1 MKVFIDLGAYD
12 GDTIEKAL
20 KLYSDFDFFYA
31 FEPYLPNLE
40 KLRQKFKGN
49 KKIIIFDKAAA
60 THDGKANF
68 FLHKDIGK
76 RKDADEGSTLEKTK
90 NNIDVSNSIEVDTVD
105 FSKFILENF
114 KDSDEIIL
122 KIDIEGSEYDL
133 LEKMIADKS
142 IKYMSKLYC
151 EWHKHKTDITEERH
165 ISLIKKLNQL
175 GFHLTGKNENDEF
188 SKTEEVS
195 EFSVVIA
202 TFNRKNVVKELL
214 DSLRQQT
221 DKNFEVIVAVDGSS
235 DGTQEMLE
243 EYKKTSPFELR
254 WLDTGIINEYGL
266 AVARNM
272 GIKEAR
278 GEAIVILDDDSF
290 PVPEFVAE
298 HKKTVAPI
306 TLTGGGRI
314 STDPNDNELK
324 NKMRAYLET
333 YGDSI
338 PQKFKP
344 IPKYKWVV
352 ENNTCMYKKDWL
364 SSGLFDESI
373 RTYGRIGQT
382 FNRALI
388 KKGFRYQFNPRAT
401 IVHHVEY
408 KQNKIYDKEKDESF
422 KTPIGLINGNR
433 IRVFLIKKFPFVY
446 NLLKKIK
453 HRIQYR

>member
-20 KLYSDFDFFYA
+20 ELYSDFDFFYA

-40 KLRQKFKGN
+40 KLRQKFKDN
-49 KKIIIFDKAAA
+49 KKIIIFDKAAS
-60 THDGKANF
+60 TYNGKANF
-68 FLHKDIGK
+68 FLHKNIK
-76 RKDADEGSTLEKTK
+76 NKDGADEGSTLEKSK
-90 NNIDVSNSIEVDTVD
+90 NNIDTNNFIEVQSID
-105 FSKFILENF
+105 FSGFILENF
-114 KDSDEIIL
+114 KSSDEIVL
-122 KIDIEGSEYDL
+122 KIDIEGTEYEL
-133 LEKMIADKS
+133 LEKMIRDGS
-142 IKYMSKLYC
+142 IKYIRSLYC
-151 EWHKHKTDITEERH
+151 EWHKHKINITKERH
-165 ISLIKKLNQL
+165 NSIIQKLNQL
-175 GFHLTGKNENDEF
+175 GFRLTGENETDEF
-188 SKTEEVS
+188 SRVKMPLS
-195 EFSVVIA
+195 FSIIIT
-202 TFNRKNVVKELL
+202 TFNRKNVIKELL
-214 DSLRQQT
+214 DSLCLQT
-221 DKNFEVIVAVDGSS
+221 DKDFEVVVAVDGSS

-243 EYKKTSPFELR
+243 GYKKTAPFELR
-254 WLDTGIINEYGL
+254 WLDTGLINEYGL

-272 GIKEAR
+272 GIREAR

-338 PQKFKP
+338 PQKFRP

-388 KKGFRYQFNPRAT
+388 KKGFRYQLNPRAA

-408 KQNKIYDKEKDESF
+408 KQNKIYNKEKDESF
-422 KTPIGLINGNR
+422 KTPIGFISGNR
-433 IRVFLIKKFPFVY
+433 IRTFLTKKFPFVY

>member
-1 MKVFIDLGAYD
+1 MKIFIDLGAYD

-20 KLYSDFDFFYA
+20 KLYPDFDSFYA
-31 FEPYLPNLE
+31 FEPYPPNFKKLLQKYEGDKRIVLFE
-40 KLRQKFKGN
+40 KAVAKY
-49 KKIIIFDKAAA
+49 
-60 THDGKANF
+60 DGKANL
-68 FLHKDIGK
+68 FLHKNLKNNNG
-76 RKDADEGSTLEKTK
+76 ADEGSTLEKSK
-90 NNIDVSNSIEVDTVD
+90 NNINLNNFAEVQTID

-114 KDSDEIIL
+114 NTSDEIIL
-122 KIDIEGSEYDL
+122 KIDIEGTEYDL

-142 IKYMSKLYC
+142 IKYIKKIYC

-165 ISLIKKLNQL
+165 NSLVQRLNQL
-175 GFHLTGKNENDEF
+175 GFRLTGKNEDDEF
-188 SKTEEVS
+188 SKIGENS
-195 EFSVVIA
+195 YFSIVIA

-221 DKNFEVIVAVDGSS
+221 DKDFEVIVVVDGSS

-254 WLDTGIINEYGL
+254 WLDTGLINEYGL
-266 AVARNM
+266 AIARNM
-272 GIKEAR
+272 GIKETR
-278 GEAIVILDDDSF
+278 GKVVAILDDDSF
-290 PVPEFVAE
+290 PVSEFVAE
-298 HKKTVAPI
+298 HKKTVAPM

-314 STDPNDNELK
+314 STNPDDNELK
-324 NKMRAYLET
+324 DKMRAYLET

-382 FNRALI
+382 FNRTLI
-388 KKGFRYQFNPRAT
+388 KKGFKYQFNPRAI

-422 KTPIGLINGNR
+422 KTPIGLINVNK
-433 IRVFLIKKFPFVY
+433 IRVFLTKKFPLLYIF
-446 NLLKKIK
+446 LKKIK
-453 HRIQYR
+453 HWAEYR

>member
-1 MKVFIDLGAYD
+1 MKIFIDLGAYN
-12 GDTIEKAL
+12 GDTLEKAL
-20 KLYSDFDFFYA
+20 DFYPNFDLFYA
-31 FEPYLPNLE
+31 FEPYPPNFKDLE
-40 KLRQKFKGN
+40 KKFKDN
-49 KKIIIFDKAAA
+49 PKVKIFQKAAS
-60 THDGKANF
+60 TFEGKTNF

-122 KIDIEGSEYDL
+122 KIDIEGTEYDL
-133 LEKMIADKS
+133 LEKMIIDKS
-142 IKYMSKLYC
+142 IKYISKLYC

-165 ISLIKKLNQL
+165 SSLIQKLNQL
-175 GFHLTGKNENDEF
+175 GFRLTGKNENDEF
-188 SKTEEVS
+188 SKTEEVF
-195 EFSVVIA
+195 EFSIVIA

-254 WLDTGIINEYGL
+254 WLDTGLINEYGL

-278 GEAIVILDDDSF
+278 GKAVVILDDDSF
-290 PVPEFVAE
+290 PIPEFVAE
-298 HKKTVAPI
+298 HKKTVAPM
-306 TLTGGGRI
+306 TLTGGSRM
-314 STDPNDNELK
+314 STDPNDTELK
-324 NKMRAYLET
+324 DKMRAYLET

-382 FNRALI
+382 FNRTLI
-388 KKGFRYQFNPRAT
+388 KKGFKYQFNPRAI

-422 KTPIGLINGNR
+422 KTPIGLINVNK
-433 IRVFLIKKFPFVY
+433 IRVFLTKKFPLLYIF
-446 NLLKKIK
+446 LKKIK
-453 HRIQYR
+453 HWAEYR